1 MPERFPMITQA
12 EAQAHA
18 KLCGVQGRAVPIS
31 SRFDDNPV
39 SARLAE
45 PVRDPETQDVVY
57 LVGSKITNVQMAL
70 VAKYYGIDYIM
81 TC

>member
-1 MPERFPMITQA
+1 MITQA

-18 KLCGVQGRAVPIS
+18 KLCGAQGRAVPIGINW
-31 SRFDDNPV
+31 RNNPIN
-39 SARLAE
+39 ARLAE

-81 TC
+81 AV